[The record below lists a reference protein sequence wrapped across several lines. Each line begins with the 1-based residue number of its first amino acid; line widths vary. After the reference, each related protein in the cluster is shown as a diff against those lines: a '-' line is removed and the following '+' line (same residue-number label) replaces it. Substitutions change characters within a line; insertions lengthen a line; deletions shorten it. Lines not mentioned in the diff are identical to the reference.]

1 MTRDTDPFRHCSKR
15 QISVIQSVIS
25 STFLTFLF
33 LVYPYLVYYRLEL
46 GKGGLAPAFLAMLF
60 GVRALTAHG
69 KMRAGFIAIALILI
83 AGAVEYPIL
92 TAKLTPAMVHFGLA
106 LLFGKTLWYGPSLVE
121 RLVRLEHPVF
131 PPGVAG
137 YCREITIAW
146 TVLFVFNFIVCIIL
160 AFSTHDGW
168 WAVYNGGIVF
178 VLMGL
183 LGIGEYI
190 VRRRRFPMLK
200 EPAPVATMI
209 RIIKNSRPVW
219 RDVFFATSGRG

>member
-1 MTRDTDPFRHCSKR
+1 MQPT
-15 QISVIQSVIS
+15 SVIRTIIR
-25 STFLTFLF
+25 STLLTLLF
-33 LVYPYLVYYRLEL
+33 LAYPYLVYYWLEL
-46 GKGGLAPAFLAMLF
+46 GKGGLAPAMLATLF
-60 GVRALTAHG
+60 GVRALTGRGQA
-69 KMRAGFIAIALILI
+69 RLGFLVVAIILI
-83 AGAVEYPIL
+83 AGATEYPGL
-92 TAKLTPAMVHFGLA
+92 TAKLTPAMVHFGLL
-106 LLFGKTLWYGPSLVE
+106 LLFGKTLLHTPSLVE
-121 RLVRLEHPVF
+121 RLVRLEHPQF
-131 PPGVAG
+131 PPGVAR
-137 YCREITIAW
+137 YCQEITIAW
-146 TVLFVFNFIVCIIL
+146 TALFAFNFAVCLVL

-219 RDVFFATSGRG
+219 RDVFFSTSSSPASGRG